1 MGRVSN
7 LQKDYGIAWHYN
19 SFWIWPFASEA
30 GLYDAIGFD
39 RLHVCKG
46 LILKCVDTL
55 NGISQ
60 EEKGGGDQ
68 AKSTHLTNNQ
78 AILDHRIAC
87 TPAYHGAVFS
97 LIHCMDNLLHS
108 FTSEGVLELQSLVV
122 PHQLLYWG

>member
-1 MGRVSN
+1 MARVSN
-7 LQKDYGIAWHYN
+7 LQKDCGIAWHYN
-19 SFWIWPFASEA
+19 SFWDWSFASEA

-55 NGISQ
+55 NGIIQ

-68 AKSTHLTNNQ
+68 AKSTHLMNKQ

-87 TPAYHGAVFS
+87 TPAYHGAVVYVP
-97 LIHCMDNLLHS
+97 
-108 FTSEGVLELQSLVV
+108 TLVGGFYGRIKV
-122 PHQLLYWG
+122 CKRCFL